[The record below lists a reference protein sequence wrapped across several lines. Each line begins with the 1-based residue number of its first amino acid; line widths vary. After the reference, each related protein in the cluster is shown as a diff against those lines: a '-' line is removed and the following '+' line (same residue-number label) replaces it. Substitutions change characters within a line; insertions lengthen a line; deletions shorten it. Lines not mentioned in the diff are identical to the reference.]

1 MAAEQEEKAFAAQAA
16 EEGAVE
22 LSVAVP
28 IPCLCAQ

>member
-16 EEGAVE
+16 EEGGVE

-28 IPCLCAQ
+28 IEG